1 MHFDYLHSALVEPIL
16 ITNSLL
22 ALFSL
27 FIHTFLTLTHSEVK
41 KGNTDY
47 KLVPAG
53 NGKRK
58 KKRKIIKKKQLR
70 LIDNISSKCGRMDG
84 SLTLTVKALQHV
96 LPGKLTLIFHFS
108 N

>member
-1 MHFDYLHSALVEPIL
+1 MTALWRSLPWYLIFTLHFDYLHSALVEPIL

-27 FIHTFLTLTHSEVK
+27 FIHTFLSLTHTEVK

-47 KLVPAG
+47 KLVSAE

-58 KKRKIIKKKQLR
+58 KKEKK
-70 LIDNISSKCGRMDG
+70 S
-84 SLTLTVKALQHV
+84 
-96 LPGKLTLIFHFS
+96 
-108 N
+108 